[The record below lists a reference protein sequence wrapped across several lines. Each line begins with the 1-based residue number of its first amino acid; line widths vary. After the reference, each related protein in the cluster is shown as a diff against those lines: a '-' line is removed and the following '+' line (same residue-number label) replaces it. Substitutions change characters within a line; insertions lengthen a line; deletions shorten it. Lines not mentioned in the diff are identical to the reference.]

1 MPSVESLGP
10 MDMIG
15 IMSAVFLGFLSF
27 IFIMELLVLIG
38 FFSVE
43 FVRNKLLKI

>member
-10 MDMIG
+10 LDLIG
-15 IMSAVFLGFLSF
+15 IMSAVFLVFLSF
-27 IFIMELLVLIG
+27 LFLMELLVLIG